1 MSLLKKYFF
10 LEAQQLVNSAR
21 TRLITE
27 KDMLQLPGELDPRAN
42 LFDESKLNFRTP
54 FKHLLSTLRAG
65 KVEMLPAFLW
75 YLLATCLALL
85 TPYLVNRFI
94 RLIESGVN
102 DSNLTELLVTG
113 FFLGISG
120 FMSGFFLQH
129 YFYHELRSYQVIVNI
144 LNRKIFQHSLKL
156 TIGARQKNMLGD
168 IVNFMGTDSES
179 VADFGFVFF
188 DLVMNVIT
196 IIGVV
201 VMLFFYLGNTAF
213 YALAVLLLLFPLTK
227 YVAKKFTSLDEEM
240 MQLRDK
246 RVTLMGQVLN
256 SIRVV
261 KYFSW
266 EESIEKEVM
275 SVRDK
280 ELHARKKLARSEVI
294 SGLAYMSVSTIV
306 LFIALYSHYLNGH
319 QLTAALVFTCVSL
332 FGLLEGPFGDMSH
345 LISRMTNGYV
355 GARRILTFL
364 QEEKLERNDNFQNPN
379 KEETFSIKL
388 NQTNLQYQ
396 DHSPV
401 IKNVNLFIDN
411 GESVAVVGAVGSGKS
426 TFLLGLLQELPHSNG
441 DIEFRNKEGHLVD
454 ANSINIA
461 YLPQEA
467 YIINSSLKDNLL
479 FGENHTDESI
489 INALYLSAFDQ
500 DLKSLSAGLE
510 TEIGEKGVNLSG
522 GQKQR
527 VGLARASLSH
537 PQMIFLDDPLSAVD
551 GETEDKLI
559 ERLVFGAW
567 KNKTRVVV
575 THRLKHLK
583 KFDKIVFIKNGV
595 IAEVGPVEELLVRSD
610 SFKDFFREEDHHK
623 ETETKDKKPTMID
636 PPLTS
641 VESAE
646 VINKEQRITEDED
659 REVGA
664 VKKRVYT
671 DYLISLGGDHPR
683 IKYLIL
689 FFLIVSA
696 LLVSLAPLMQK
707 SWLSYFSTHQNQVN
721 VGQAVLIYGA
731 LGVFAL
737 IISVMNNFFWLER
750 GIKAGKR
757 MHDEMLRSVLRAP
770 VRFFDSTPVGRI
782 LQRFSRDVES
792 VDIYLQW
799 SFVSVVHSILQ
810 VVVSLF
816 LILAL
821 IPWMIFVIVPVML
834 LYYRVQNDYRR
845 PAREVKRYDSVAR
858 SPRYAHFKETLQGLV
873 VIRGFKKEQ
882 WFLDNFYQRLAN
894 SQRMF
899 YSHYM
904 LNRWFSSRIPLIG
917 GMISL
922 STSLAIGLATYYGVI
937 SSGNAALLTVYSLSF
952 WGYLNW
958 GVRQFA
964 DIESRMTSIERLKY
978 FARLP
983 AEVDESHHHFTEGQ
997 LNHWPTRGEIEVD
1010 NLFVRYADHLPTVL
1024 KGVSFKVGSGE
1035 RIGIVGR
1042 TGSGKS
1048 TLFQALYRFIEPYEG
1063 SIKIDGIDIRHVPL
1077 KLLRRKMAII
1087 PQDPTLF
1094 MGSIRSN
1101 LDRFHEY
1108 SDDDI
1113 KKSLIQ
1119 TGLLDFVLNLPDGLH
1134 YQLTEGGAN
1143 LSQGQRQLLCMAR
1156 ALLIGAKIIVMDEA
1170 TASVDLE
1177 TDALLQKVIRDELKG
1192 VTILVIAHRLSTV
1205 QDSDQI
1211 IELQNGELLKGQV
1224 DVVLV

>member
-1 MSLLKKYFF
+1 MNFFKKYFF
-10 LEAQQLVNSAR
+10 LEAQSLVTSAR
-21 TRLITE
+21 TRLVTE
-27 KDMLQLPGELDPRAN
+27 KDMLQLPKELDPREN
-42 LFDESKLNFRTP
+42 FFDESKLSFKSP
-54 FKHLLSTLRAG
+54 FKHLISTLIAG
-65 KVEMLPAFLW
+65 KKEMFPAFLW
-75 YLLATCLALL
+75 YLLSTSLALL

-94 RLIESGVN
+94 NLIEKGVTN
-102 DSNLTELLVTG
+102 QNLVELLWTA
-113 FFLGISG
+113 FFLGLSG

-129 YFYHELRSYQVIVNI
+129 YFYRELRSYQVIVNI
-144 LNRKIFQHSLKL
+144 LNRRIFQHSLKL
-156 TIGARQKNMLGD
+156 TIGSRQKNMLGD

-188 DLVMNVIT
+188 DLVMNIIT

-201 VMLFFYLGNTAF
+201 VMLFIYLGNTAF
-213 YALAVLLLLFPLTK
+213 YALAILLLLFPLTK
-227 YVAKKFTSLDEEM
+227 FVAKKFTSLDEEM

-275 SVRDK
+275 SVREK
-280 ELHARKKLARSEVI
+280 ELLARKKLARSEVL
-294 SGLAYMSVSTIV
+294 SGLAYMSVSTVV
-306 LFIALYSHYLNGH
+306 LFIALYTHYLQGNP
-319 QLTAALVFTCVSL
+319 LTAALVFTCVSL

-364 QEEKLERNDNFQNPN
+364 EEETLNKTILSKSTN
-379 KEETFSIKL
+379 KEDTFGI
-388 NQTNLQYQ
+388 NLKNVYFQYHQ
-396 DHSPV
+396 DAPV
-401 IKNVNLFIDN
+401 IKNINLNIHAQ
-411 GESVAVVGAVGSGKS
+411 EAVAIVGAVGAGKS
-426 TFLLGLLQELPHSNG
+426 TFLLGLLQELPKSTG
-441 DIEFRNKEGHLVD
+441 LVQYYD
-454 ANSINIA
+454 SENNTVRAQHIKIA
-461 YLPQEA
+461 FLPQEA
-467 YIINSSLKDNLL
+467 YIVNSSLRDNLL
-479 FGENHTDESI
+479 FGESHQDDVI
-489 INALYLSAFDQ
+489 FQALYQSAFDQ
-500 DLKSLSAGLE
+500 DLNTLSAGLE

-527 VGLARASLSH
+527 VGLARAYLSN
-537 PQMIFLDDPLSAVD
+537 PQIVFLDDPLSAVD

-559 ERLVFGAW
+559 ERLIFGSW
-567 KNKTRVVV
+567 NNKTRIVV

-583 KFDKIVFIKNGV
+583 KFQKVIFIKNG
-595 IAEVGPVEELLVRSD
+595 AVEEIGHVDDLLAKSE
-610 SFKDFFREEDHHK
+610 SFREFYREDTHLNHD
-623 ETETKDKKPTMID
+623 ENRDKATLIEKNVKGSESIQVAS
-636 PPLTS
+636 LT
-641 VESAE
+641 
-646 VINKEQRITEDED
+646 EQRITEDED

-671 DYLISLGGDHPR
+671 DYLISLGGDHPK

-689 FFLIVSA
+689 FFLVVSA
-696 LLVSLAPLMQK
+696 VLVSLAPLMQK
-707 SWLSYFSTHQNQVN
+707 SWLSYFSTHQNDVN
-721 VGQAVLIYGA
+721 VGNAVLVYGF
-731 LGVFAL
+731 LGLFAL
-737 IISVMNNFFWLER
+737 FISVMNNFFWLER

-770 VRFFDSTPVGRI
+770 IRFFDSTPVGRI

-816 LILAL
+816 LILVL
-821 IPWMIFVIVPVML
+821 IPWMIVIIIPVMM

-845 PAREVKRYDSVAR
+845 PAREVKRFDSVAR

-873 VIRGFKKEQ
+873 VIRGFKKEE
-882 WFLDNFYQRLAN
+882 WFLDNFYERLAY

-922 STSLAIGLATYYGVI
+922 STAMAIALATYYGVI
-937 SSGNAALLTVYSLSF
+937 NSGNAALLTVYSLSF

-983 AEVDESHHHFTEGQ
+983 AEVDESHHHYTEGQ
-997 LNHWPTRGEIEVD
+997 LNHWPSKGEIEVN
-1010 NLFVRYADHLPTVL
+1010 NLYVRYAEHLPTVL
-1024 KGVSFKVGSGE
+1024 KGVSFKVKSGE
-1035 RIGIVGR
+1035 RVGIIGR

-1063 SIKIDGIDIRHVPL
+1063 HIKIDGIDIRHVPL
-1077 KLLRRKMAII
+1077 KLLRKKMAII

-1101 LDRFHEY
+1101 LDRFNEF
-1108 SDDDI
+1108 SDI
-1113 KKSLIQ
+1113 EVKNALKQ
-1119 TGLLDFVLNLPDGLH
+1119 TGLLDFVLQLPNSLNFI
-1134 YQLTEGGAN
+1134 LTEGGAN

-1177 TDALLQKVIRDELKG
+1177 TDAMLQKVIREELKG
-1192 VTILVIAHRLSTV
+1192 ITILVIAHRISTV
-1205 QDSDQI
+1205 HDSDQI
-1211 IELQNGELLKGQV
+1211 IELKNGQLNNA
-1224 DVVLV
+1224 DIDAVLI

>member
-1 MSLLKKYFF
+1 MNFFKKYFF
-10 LEAQQLVNSAR
+10 LEAQSLVTSAR
-21 TRLITE
+21 TRLVTE
-27 KDMLQLPGELDPRAN
+27 DDMLQLPKELDPREN
-42 LFDESKLNFRTP
+42 LFDEAKLSFKSP
-54 FKHLLSTLRAG
+54 FKHLISTLVAG
-65 KVEMLPAFLW
+65 KKEMIPAFLW
-75 YLLATCLALL
+75 YLLSTCLALL

-94 RLIESGVN
+94 NLIEKGVN
-102 DSNLTELLVTG
+102 DQNLVELLWTA
-113 FFLGISG
+113 FFLGLSG

-129 YFYHELRSYQVIVNI
+129 YFYRELRSYQVIVNI
-144 LNRKIFQHSLKL
+144 LNRRIFQHSLKL
-156 TIGARQKNMLGD
+156 TIGSRQKNMLGD

-188 DLVMNVIT
+188 DLVMNIIT

-201 VMLFFYLGNTAF
+201 VMLFIYLGNTAF
-213 YALAVLLLLFPLTK
+213 YALAILLLLFPLTK
-227 YVAKKFTSLDEEM
+227 FVAKKFTSLDEEM

-275 SVRDK
+275 NVREK
-280 ELHARKKLARSEVI
+280 ELLARKKLARSEVL

-306 LFIALYSHYLNGH
+306 LFIALYTHYLQGH
-319 QLTAALVFTCVSL
+319 PLSAALVFTCVSL

-355 GARRILTFL
+355 GARRILSFL
-364 QEEKLERNDNFQNPN
+364 E
-379 KEETFSIKL
+379 EETLTRTKVTNNTINDETYGIHL
-388 NQTNLQYQ
+388 NNVHFQYHQ
-396 DHSPV
+396 DAPV
-401 IKNVNLFIDN
+401 IKNINLNIHAK
-411 GESVAVVGAVGSGKS
+411 EAVAIVGAVGAGKS
-426 TFLLGLLQELPHSNG
+426 TFLLGLLQELPESNG
-441 DIEFRNKEGHLVD
+441 LVQFKDSDNHVISAEDIK
-454 ANSINIA
+454 IA
-461 YLPQEA
+461 FLPQEA
-467 YIINSSLKDNLL
+467 YIVNSSLRENLL
-479 FGENHTDESI
+479 FGEELQDDVI
-489 INALYLSAFDQ
+489 FQALYQSAFDQ
-500 DLKSLSAGLE
+500 DLNTLSAGLE

-527 VGLARASLSH
+527 VGLARAYLSN
-537 PQMIFLDDPLSAVD
+537 PQIVFLDDPLSAVD

-559 ERLVFGAW
+559 ERLIFGSW
-567 KNKTRVVV
+567 NNKTRIVV

-583 KFDKIVFIKNGV
+583 RFQKVIFIKNGF
-595 IAEVGPVEELLVRSD
+595 VEEFGHVDELLAKSE
-610 SFKDFFREEDHHK
+610 SFREFYREDTHLTPEENSDK
-623 ETETKDKKPTMID
+623 ATKGSDTVGVTT
-636 PPLTS
+636 LS
-641 VESAE
+641 
-646 VINKEQRITEDED
+646 EQRITEDED

-671 DYLISLGGDHPR
+671 DYLLSLGGDHPK
-683 IKYLIL
+683 IKYLVL
-689 FFLIVSA
+689 FFLVLSA
-696 LLVSLAPLMQK
+696 ILVSLAPLMQK
-707 SWLSYFSTHQNQVN
+707 SWLSYFSTHQNEVN
-721 VGQAVLIYGA
+721 VGNAVLIYGC
-731 LGVFAL
+731 LGLFAL
-737 IISVMNNFFWLER
+737 FMSVMNNFFWLER

-757 MHDEMLRSVLRAP
+757 MHDEMLRSVLRSP
-770 VRFFDSTPVGRI
+770 IRFFDSTPVGRI

-810 VVVSLF
+810 VIVSLF
-816 LILAL
+816 LILFL
-821 IPWMIFVIVPVML
+821 IPWMIVIIVPVML

-845 PAREVKRYDSVAR
+845 PAREVKRFDSVAR

-873 VIRGFKKEQ
+873 VIRGFKKEA
-882 WFLDNFYQRLAN
+882 WFLNNFYERLAY

-922 STSLAIGLATYYGVI
+922 STAMAIALATYYGMI

-983 AEVDESHHHFTEGQ
+983 AEVDESHHHYTEGQ
-997 LNHWPTRGEIEVD
+997 LNHWPSKGEIEVN
-1010 NLFVRYADHLPTVL
+1010 NLFVRYAEHLPTVL
-1024 KGVSFKVGSGE
+1024 KGVSFKVNSGE
-1035 RIGIVGR
+1035 RVGIIGR

-1063 SIKIDGIDIRHVPL
+1063 HIKIDGVDIRHVPL
-1077 KLLRRKMAII
+1077 KLLRKKMAII

-1094 MGSIRSN
+1094 MGTIRSN
-1101 LDRFHEY
+1101 LDRFHEF
-1108 SDDDI
+1108 SDTEVNNAL
-1113 KKSLIQ
+1113 KQ
-1119 TGLLDFVLNLPDGLH
+1119 TGLLDFVHQLPHGLNFI
-1134 YQLTEGGAN
+1134 LTEGGAN

-1177 TDALLQKVIRDELKG
+1177 TDAMLQKVIREELKG

-1205 QDSDQI
+1205 HDSDQI
-1211 IELQNGELLKGQV
+1211 IELKNGQLMNANV
-1224 DVVLV
+1224 DAVLV

>member
-1 MSLLKKYFF
+1 MNFFKKYFF
-10 LEAQQLVNSAR
+10 LEAQSLVTSAR
-21 TRLITE
+21 TRLVTE
-27 KDMLQLPGELDPRAN
+27 DDMLQLPKELDPREN
-42 LFDESKLNFRTP
+42 LFDEAKLSFKSP
-54 FKHLLSTLRAG
+54 FKHLISTLVAG
-65 KVEMLPAFLW
+65 KKEMIPAFLW
-75 YLLATCLALL
+75 YLLSTCLALL

-94 RLIESGVN
+94 NLIEKGVN
-102 DSNLTELLVTG
+102 DQNLVELLWTA
-113 FFLGISG
+113 FLLGLSG
-120 FMSGFFLQH
+120 FMSVFFLQH
-129 YFYHELRSYQVIVNI
+129 YFYRELRSYQVIVNI
-144 LNRKIFQHSLKL
+144 LNRRIFQHSLKL
-156 TIGARQKNMLGD
+156 TIGSRQKNMLGD

-188 DLVMNVIT
+188 DLVMNIIT

-201 VMLFFYLGNTAF
+201 VMLFIYLGNTAF
-213 YALAVLLLLFPLTK
+213 YALAILLLLFPLTK
-227 YVAKKFTSLDEEM
+227 IVAKKFTSLDEEM

-275 SVRDK
+275 NVREK
-280 ELHARKKLARSEVI
+280 ELLARKKLARSEVL

-306 LFIALYSHYLNGH
+306 LFIALYTYYLQGH
-319 QLTAALVFTCVSL
+319 PLSAALVFTCVSL

-355 GARRILTFL
+355 GARRILSFL
-364 QEEKLERNDNFQNPN
+364 E
-379 KEETFSIKL
+379 EETLTRTKVTNNTINDETYGIHL
-388 NQTNLQYQ
+388 NNVQFQYHQ
-396 DHSPV
+396 DAPV
-401 IKNVNLFIDN
+401 IKNINLNIHAK
-411 GESVAVVGAVGSGKS
+411 EAVAIVGAVGAGKS
-426 TFLLGLLQELPHSNG
+426 TFLLGLLQELPESKGLVQFKDSDNHVISAE
-441 DIEFRNKEGHLVD
+441 DIK
-454 ANSINIA
+454 IA
-461 YLPQEA
+461 FLPQEA
-467 YIINSSLKDNLL
+467 YIVNSSLRENLL
-479 FGENHTDESI
+479 FGEELQDDVI
-489 INALYLSAFDQ
+489 FQALYQSAFDQ
-500 DLKSLSAGLE
+500 DLNTLSAGLE

-527 VGLARASLSH
+527 VGLARAYLSN
-537 PQMIFLDDPLSAVD
+537 PQIVFLDDPLSAVD

-559 ERLVFGAW
+559 ERLIFGSW
-567 KNKTRVVV
+567 NNKTRIVV

-583 KFDKIVFIKNGV
+583 RFQKVIFIKNGV
-595 IAEVGPVEELLVRSD
+595 VEEFGHVDELLAKSE
-610 SFKDFFREEDHHK
+610 SFREFYREDTHLTPEENSDK
-623 ETETKDKKPTMID
+623 ATKGSDTVGVTT
-636 PPLTS
+636 LS
-641 VESAE
+641 
-646 VINKEQRITEDED
+646 EQRITEDED

-671 DYLISLGGDHPR
+671 DYLLSLGGDHPK
-683 IKYLIL
+683 IKYLVL
-689 FFLIVSA
+689 FFLVLSA
-696 LLVSLAPLMQK
+696 ILVSLAPLMQK
-707 SWLSYFSTHQNQVN
+707 SWLSYFSTHQNEVN
-721 VGQAVLIYGA
+721 VGNAVLIYGC
-731 LGVFAL
+731 LGLFAL
-737 IISVMNNFFWLER
+737 FMSVMNNFFWLER

-757 MHDEMLRSVLRAP
+757 MHDEMLRSVLRSP
-770 VRFFDSTPVGRI
+770 IRFFDSTPVGRI

-810 VVVSLF
+810 VIVSLF
-816 LILAL
+816 LIIFL
-821 IPWMIFVIVPVML
+821 IPWMIVIIVPVML

-845 PAREVKRYDSVAR
+845 PAREVKRFDSVAR

-873 VIRGFKKEQ
+873 VIRGFKKEA
-882 WFLDNFYQRLAN
+882 WFLNNFYERLAY

-922 STSLAIGLATYYGVI
+922 STAMAIALATYYGMI

-983 AEVDESHHHFTEGQ
+983 AEVDESHHHYTEGQ
-997 LNHWPTRGEIEVD
+997 LNHWPSKGEIEVN
-1010 NLFVRYADHLPTVL
+1010 NLFVRYAEHLPTVL
-1024 KGVSFKVGSGE
+1024 KGVSFKVNSGE
-1035 RIGIVGR
+1035 RVGIIGR

-1063 SIKIDGIDIRHVPL
+1063 HIKIDGVDIRHVPL
-1077 KLLRRKMAII
+1077 KLLRKKMAII

-1094 MGSIRSN
+1094 MGTIRSN
-1101 LDRFHEY
+1101 LDRFHEF
-1108 SDDDI
+1108 SDTEVNNAL
-1113 KKSLIQ
+1113 KQ
-1119 TGLLDFVLNLPDGLH
+1119 TGLLDFVHQLPHGLNFI
-1134 YQLTEGGAN
+1134 LTEGGAN

-1177 TDALLQKVIRDELKG
+1177 TDAMLQKVIREELKG

-1205 QDSDQI
+1205 HDSDQI
-1211 IELQNGELLKGQV
+1211 IELKNGQLMNANV
-1224 DVVLV
+1224 DAVLV

>member
-1 MSLLKKYFF
+1 MNFFKKYFF
-10 LEAQQLVNSAR
+10 LEAQSLVTSAR
-21 TRLITE
+21 TRLVTE
-27 KDMLQLPGELDPRAN
+27 DDMLQLPKELDPREN
-42 LFDESKLNFRTP
+42 LFDEAKLSFKSP
-54 FKHLLSTLRAG
+54 FKHLISTLVAG
-65 KVEMLPAFLW
+65 KKEMIPAFLW
-75 YLLATCLALL
+75 YLLSTCLALL

-94 RLIESGVN
+94 NLIEKGVN
-102 DSNLTELLVTG
+102 DQNLVELLWTA
-113 FFLGISG
+113 FLLGLSG

-129 YFYHELRSYQVIVNI
+129 YFYRELRSYQVIVNI
-144 LNRKIFQHSLKL
+144 LNRRIFQHSLKL
-156 TIGARQKNMLGD
+156 TIGSRQKKMLGD

-188 DLVMNVIT
+188 DLVMNIIT

-201 VMLFFYLGNTAF
+201 VMLFIYLGNTAF
-213 YALAVLLLLFPLTK
+213 YALAILLLLFPLTK
-227 YVAKKFTSLDEEM
+227 FVAKKFTSLDEEM

-275 SVRDK
+275 NVREK
-280 ELHARKKLARSEVI
+280 ELMARKKLARSEVL

-306 LFIALYSHYLNGH
+306 LFIALYTHYLQGH
-319 QLTAALVFTCVSL
+319 PLSAALVFTCVSL

-355 GARRILTFL
+355 GARRILSFL
-364 QEEKLERNDNFQNPN
+364 E
-379 KEETFSIKL
+379 EETLTRTKVTNNTINDETYGIHL
-388 NQTNLQYQ
+388 NNVHFQYHQ
-396 DHSPV
+396 DAPV
-401 IKNVNLFIDN
+401 IKNINLNIHAK
-411 GESVAVVGAVGSGKS
+411 EAVAIVGAVGAGKS
-426 TFLLGLLQELPHSNG
+426 TFLLGLLQELPESNG
-441 DIEFRNKEGHLVD
+441 LVQFKDSDNHVISAEDIK
-454 ANSINIA
+454 IA
-461 YLPQEA
+461 FLPQEA
-467 YIINSSLKDNLL
+467 YIVNSSLRENLL
-479 FGENHTDESI
+479 FGEELQDDVI
-489 INALYLSAFDQ
+489 FQALYQSAFDQ
-500 DLKSLSAGLE
+500 DLNTLSAGLE

-527 VGLARASLSH
+527 VGLARAYLSN
-537 PQMIFLDDPLSAVD
+537 PQIVFLDDPLSAVD

-559 ERLVFGAW
+559 ERLIFGSW
-567 KNKTRVVV
+567 NNKTRIVV

-583 KFDKIVFIKNGV
+583 RFQKVIFIKNGF
-595 IAEVGPVEELLVRSD
+595 VEEFGHVDELLAKSE
-610 SFKDFFREEDHHK
+610 SFREFYREDTHLTPEENSDK
-623 ETETKDKKPTMID
+623 ATKGSDTVGVTT
-636 PPLTS
+636 LS
-641 VESAE
+641 
-646 VINKEQRITEDED
+646 EQRITEDED

-671 DYLISLGGDHPR
+671 DYLLSLGGDHPK
-683 IKYLIL
+683 IKYLVL
-689 FFLIVSA
+689 FFLVLSA
-696 LLVSLAPLMQK
+696 ILVSLAPLMQK
-707 SWLSYFSTHQNQVN
+707 SWLSYFSTHQNEVN
-721 VGQAVLIYGA
+721 VGNAVLIYGC
-731 LGVFAL
+731 LGLFAL
-737 IISVMNNFFWLER
+737 FMSVMNNFFWLER

-757 MHDEMLRSVLRAP
+757 MHDEMLRSVLRSP
-770 VRFFDSTPVGRI
+770 IRFFDSTPVGRI

-810 VVVSLF
+810 VIVSLF
-816 LILAL
+816 LILFL
-821 IPWMIFVIVPVML
+821 IPWMIVIIVPVML

-845 PAREVKRYDSVAR
+845 PAREVKRFDSVAR

-873 VIRGFKKEQ
+873 VIRGFKKEA
-882 WFLDNFYQRLAN
+882 WFLNNFYERLAY

-922 STSLAIGLATYYGVI
+922 STAMAIALATYYGMI

-983 AEVDESHHHFTEGQ
+983 AEVDESHHHYTEGQ
-997 LNHWPTRGEIEVD
+997 LNHWPSKGEIEVN
-1010 NLFVRYADHLPTVL
+1010 NLFVRYAEHLPTVL
-1024 KGVSFKVGSGE
+1024 KGVSFKVNSGE
-1035 RIGIVGR
+1035 RVGIIGR

-1063 SIKIDGIDIRHVPL
+1063 HIKIDGVDIRHVPL
-1077 KLLRRKMAII
+1077 KLLRKKMAII

-1094 MGSIRSN
+1094 MGTIRSN
-1101 LDRFHEY
+1101 LDRFHEF
-1108 SDDDI
+1108 SDTEVNNAL
-1113 KKSLIQ
+1113 KQ
-1119 TGLLDFVLNLPDGLH
+1119 TGLLDFVHQLPHGLNFI
-1134 YQLTEGGAN
+1134 LTEGGAN

-1177 TDALLQKVIRDELKG
+1177 TDAMLQKVIREELKG

-1205 QDSDQI
+1205 HDSDQI
-1211 IELQNGELLKGQV
+1211 IELKNGQLMNANV
-1224 DVVLV
+1224 DAVLV